1 MMTRQLQTTQPYTL
15 ALSEVKHEITQIRE
29 KGARVLKQPGR
40 DLMPVKRDMLLLLPD
55 DEAALVLETCELL
68 FAASL
73 AFEDARIRERKAAD
87 AVSLAEARMTA
98 GIAEGTVLAL
108 FYGPTVHCIL
118 TASSMAPIAFYA
130 LAAVSPKLQ
139 IIAKCDRAIKALRG
153 SSKVG
158 SECNV

>member
-15 ALSEVKHEITQIRE
+15 ALSAVKHEITQIRE

-40 DLMPVKRDMLLLLPD
+40 DMMPVKRDMLLLPD

-118 TASSMAPIAFYA
+118 MASNMAPIAFYA
-130 LAAVSPKLQ
+130 LSAVSPKLQ

-153 SSKVG
+153 LPKVG